1 MKGINF
7 FNMVHKYIGGL
18 SSFHTQYQRTHIENK
33 QKVKMTS
40 LILEGKHRRENLKVT
55 LGYIYWNMRLNI
67 VCPISKIIKTWGEE
81 RSRVSLYDKSDF
93 ILFQASI
100 IFVLLLLI
108 IQRVLE
114 SINVRDLQLHQH
126 ENE

>member
-1 MKGINF
+1 
-7 FNMVHKYIGGL
+7 
-18 SSFHTQYQRTHIENK
+18 
-33 QKVKMTS
+33 MTS